1 MKTAVAALLS
11 ALAVSPN
18 EAVRAQLSPISR
30 VVELLNG
37 LAETAEKEGKKE
49 EDLYESYVCWAKT
62 VIDTKTGTNAEA
74 TTRIDELNAYIADLD
89 AGRIELTTERV
100 DLEKEIKN
108 LNQDLE
114 SMKANRN
121 QENEDFLAAK
131 DEMEK
136 TIKALDS
143 AIKVMAEA
151 TGDHTEGEFIQG
163 QDTEG
168 FAARSEESQSLARAV
183 ELGHKF
189 LTKGDAIFFQ
199 RLLTGEVP
207 KADWKKLNRKAGF
220 KMKYKARSF
229 HIQDVL
235 KKMHDTFS
243 QNLEDAEANEQ
254 KALDDYTELKDAK
267 TEQLTTAEDAL
278 GKMDG
283 ENGAKAM
290 SKEDAETERDALT
303 TQRTNDE
310 GFIEATATDL
320 KTKKGEW
327 KDRQLLRAGEIEAIN
342 KAVSILHSDDARD
355 LFKSSLKSQSFL
367 QVTATSKAA
376 SAGSILATA
385 AKRTGD
391 KRMAALAKSLQT
403 PNDSMATGSH
413 FDEVI
418 AAIDDMVATLK
429 SEEEIDLENKETCE
443 KDRADDT
450 RTAIKAAR
458 TMDERSDTIDALKVD
473 IAEIVKTMAENV
485 GEIKSVTEELNK
497 AQTLRNDEHTEWE
510 AADRDDGAAAE
521 LVDRAKGV
529 LSDFYSENGLV
540 FVQKKKMAPV
550 VAGEA
555 PPPPPSTWEA
565 PYGGKTGESQGIVSI
580 LEMIHEDILK
590 DKTKGKADE
599 DKAEETFQA
608 FKTNSEQQISTLEGA
623 NTDLEETK
631 GQKEDDIS
639 TAKEQRGAK
648 HDELNAVIAKINDA
662 TPSCVYN
669 TINYPVRLENRQVE
683 IDGLIKAKAILQG
696 GEFPEDTSGREIKPG
711 DAASAVLLQRK
722 RLA

>member
-1 MKTAVAALLS
+1 MKTVVAALLS
-11 ALAVSPN
+11 TLSVESH
-18 EAVRAQLSPISR
+18 QLSPISR

-49 EDLYESYVCWAKT
+49 EDLYETYVCWAKT
-62 VIDTKTGTNAEA
+62 VIDTKTHTNAEA
-74 TTRIDELNAYIADLD
+74 TTKIDELNAYIADLE

-100 DLEKEIKN
+100 DLEKEIKD

-114 SMKANRN
+114 AMKAQRD
-121 QENEDFLAAK
+121 QEHEDFLAAK
-131 DEMEK
+131 LEMEA
-136 TIKALDS
+136 TTEALHEAVD
-143 AIKVMAEA
+143 VMAEA
-151 TGDHTEGEFIQG
+151 TSGHEEGEFIQG
-163 QDTEG
+163 HDTETAG
-168 FAARSEESQSLARAV
+168 FAARSKESALLARAV

-189 LTKGDAIFFQ
+189 LTKGDAVFFQ

-207 KADWKKLNRKAGF
+207 KADWKKLNRKATF

-235 KKMHDTFS
+235 KKMENTFN
-243 QNLEDAEANEQ
+243 QNIEDAEANEQ
-254 KALDDYTELKDAK
+254 KALDDYTELKEAK
-267 TEQLTTAEDAL
+267 MEQLATAEDAL
-278 GKMDG
+278 SKQDG

-310 GFIEATATDL
+310 GFIEATANDL
-320 KTKKGEW
+320 ATKKGEW

-355 LFKSSLKSQSFL
+355 MFKSSYKSQGFFL
-367 QVTATSKAA
+367 QVSASSKAS
-376 SAGSILATA
+376 SAGAVLASA
-385 AKRTGD
+385 AKRSGD

-403 PNDSMATGSH
+403 PNESMATGSH

-418 AAIDDMVATLK
+418 AAIDDMVETLK

-458 TMDERSDTIDALKVD
+458 TMDERSDTIDGLKID
-473 IAEIVKTMAENV
+473 IAEIIKTIAANEA
-485 GEIKSVTEELNK
+485 EIKSITEELDK

-510 AADRDDGAAAE
+510 AANRDDGAAAE

-529 LSDFYSENGLV
+529 LSDFYSDNGLV
-540 FVQKKKMAPV
+540 FVQKKKMEPV

-565 PYGGKTGESQGIVSI
+565 PYGGKTGESQGIVAI

-590 DKTKGKADE
+590 DQAKGKADE

-623 NTDLEETK
+623 NTDLEDTK

-669 TINYPVRLENRQVE
+669 TINYPVRLENRQIE
-683 IDGLIKAKAILQG
+683 IDGLVKAKAILEG

-711 DAASAVLLQRK
+711 DAFLQRHK
-722 RLA
+722 K

>member
-1 MKTAVAALLS
+1 MKTVNAALLS
-11 ALAVSPN
+11 TLVVSPGA
-18 EAVRAQLSPISR
+18 AVRAQLSPISR

-62 VIDTKTGTNAEA
+62 VIDTKTHTNAEA

-100 DLEKEIKN
+100 DLEKEVKD

-114 SMKANRN
+114 AMKRQRD

-136 TIKALDS
+136 TIEALGEAVS
-143 AIKVMAEA
+143 VMAEA
-151 TGDHTEGEFIQG
+151 TAGHEEGELIQG
-163 QDTEG
+163 KEKETVG
-168 FAARSEESQSLARAV
+168 FAARAEESQALSRAV

-189 LTKGDAIFFQ
+189 LAKGDAIFFQ

-235 KKMHDTFS
+235 KKMEQTFE
-243 QNLEDAEANEQ
+243 QNLEDAEDKEQ
-254 KALDDYTELKDAK
+254 KALDDYTELKDSK
-267 TEQLTTAEDAL
+267 TDQLTEAEDAL
-278 GKMDG
+278 NKMDG
-283 ENGAKAM
+283 ENGAKGQ
-290 SKEDAETERDALT
+290 SKEDSETERDALT

-310 GFIEATATDL
+310 NYIQATATDL
-320 KTKKGEW
+320 ATKKGEW
-327 KDRQLLRAGEIEAIN
+327 KDRQIMRAGEIEAIN

-355 LFKSSLKSQSFL
+355 MFKSSYKSQGFFL
-367 QVTATSKAA
+367 QVTASSKSS
-376 SAGSILATA
+376 SAGAILASA
-385 AKRTGD
+385 AKRSGD
-391 KRMAALAKSLQT
+391 KRMAALAKSLETQT
-403 PNDSMATGSH
+403 PNESMATGSH

-418 AAIDDMVATLK
+418 AAIDDMVETLK
-429 SEEEIDLENKETCE
+429 SEEEIDLENKEVCE

-450 RTAIKAAR
+450 RTAVKAAR
-458 TMDERSDTIDALKVD
+458 TMDERSDTVTELKND
-473 IAEIVKTMAENV
+473 IAEIVKTIAENV
-485 GEIKSVTEELNK
+485 AEIKSITEELDT

-510 AADRDDGAAAE
+510 AANRDDGAAAE
-521 LVDRAKGV
+521 LVDRAKTV
-529 LSDFYSENGLV
+529 LSDFYSDNGLV
-540 FVQKKKMAPV
+540 FVQKKKMEPV

-565 PYGGKTGESQGIVSI
+565 PYGGKTGESQGIVAI

-590 DKTKGKADE
+590 DQTKGKADE
-599 DKAEETFQA
+599 DKAEETFQS
-608 FKTNSEQQISTLEGA
+608 FKTNSEQQIDTLEGA
-623 NTDLEETK
+623 NTDLEGTK

-669 TINYPVRLENRQVE
+669 TINYPVRLENRQIE
-683 IDGLIKAKAILQG
+683 IDGLIKAKAILEG
-696 GEFPEDTSGREIKPG
+696 GEFPEDNSGREIKPG
-711 DAASAVLLQRK
+711 DAFLQRHK
-722 RLA
+722 K

>member
-1 MKTAVAALLS
+1 MGFEAQFGCNIQEKMKSSFALLGATLAGS
-11 ALAVSPN
+11 AHGL
-18 EAVRAQLSPISR
+18 RAQLSPISR
-30 VVELLNG
+30 VVELMKG

-49 EDLYESYVCWAKT
+49 EDLYETYVCWAKT

-136 TIKALDS
+136 TIKALDG

-151 TGDHTEGEFIQG
+151 TSDHTEGEFIQG

-310 GFIEATATDL
+310 GL
-320 KTKKGEW
+320 
-327 KDRQLLRAGEIEAIN
+327 IEAIN

-367 QVTATSKAA
+367 QVTATSKAE

-391 KRMAALAKSLQT
+391 KRMAAW
-403 PNDSMATGSH
+403 PNPSRH
-413 FDEVI
+413 
-418 AAIDDMVATLK
+418 
-429 SEEEIDLENKETCE
+429 
-443 KDRADDT
+443 
-450 RTAIKAAR
+450 RTIP
-458 TMDERSDTIDALKVD
+458 
-473 IAEIVKTMAENV
+473 
-485 GEIKSVTEELNK
+485 
-497 AQTLRNDEHTEWE
+497 W
-510 AADRDDGAAAE
+510 
-521 LVDRAKGV
+521 
-529 LSDFYSENGLV
+529 
-540 FVQKKKMAPV
+540 
-550 VAGEA
+550 
-555 PPPPPSTWEA
+555 
-565 PYGGKTGESQGIVSI
+565 
-580 LEMIHEDILK
+580 
-590 DKTKGKADE
+590 
-599 DKAEETFQA
+599 
-608 FKTNSEQQISTLEGA
+608 
-623 NTDLEETK
+623 
-631 GQKEDDIS
+631 
-639 TAKEQRGAK
+639 
-648 HDELNAVIAKINDA
+648 
-662 TPSCVYN
+662 
-669 TINYPVRLENRQVE
+669 
-683 IDGLIKAKAILQG
+683 
-696 GEFPEDTSGREIKPG
+696 
-711 DAASAVLLQRK
+711 
-722 RLA
+722 

>member
-1 MKTAVAALLS
+1 MKTVNAALLS
-11 ALAVSPN
+11 TLVVSPGA
-18 EAVRAQLSPISR
+18 AVRAQLSPISR

-62 VIDTKTGTNAEA
+62 VIDTKTHTNAEA

-100 DLEKEIKN
+100 DLEKEVKD

-114 SMKANRN
+114 AMKRQRD

-136 TIKALDS
+136 TIEALGEAVS
-143 AIKVMAEA
+143 VMAEA
-151 TGDHTEGEFIQG
+151 TAGHEEGELIQG
-163 QDTEG
+163 KEKETVG
-168 FAARSEESQSLARAV
+168 FAARAEESQALSRAV

-189 LTKGDAIFFQ
+189 LAKGDAIFFQ

-235 KKMHDTFS
+235 KKMEQTFE
-243 QNLEDAEANEQ
+243 QNLEDAEDKEQ
-254 KALDDYTELKDAK
+254 KALDDYTELKDSK
-267 TEQLTTAEDAL
+267 TDQLTEAEDAL
-278 GKMDG
+278 NKMDG
-283 ENGAKAM
+283 ENGAKGQ
-290 SKEDAETERDALT
+290 SKEDSETERDALT

-310 GFIEATATDL
+310 NYIQATATDL
-320 KTKKGEW
+320 ATKKGEW
-327 KDRQLLRAGEIEAIN
+327 KDRQIMRAGEIEAIN

-355 LFKSSLKSQSFL
+355 MFKSSYKSQGFFL
-367 QVTATSKAA
+367 QVTASSKSS
-376 SAGSILATA
+376 SAGAILASA
-385 AKRTGD
+385 AKRSGD
-391 KRMAALAKSLQT
+391 KRMAALAKSLETQT
-403 PNDSMATGSH
+403 PNESMATGSH

-418 AAIDDMVATLK
+418 AAIDDMVETLK
-429 SEEEIDLENKETCE
+429 SEEEIDLENKEVCE

-450 RTAIKAAR
+450 RTAVKAAR
-458 TMDERSDTIDALKVD
+458 TMDERSDTVTELKND
-473 IAEIVKTMAENV
+473 IAEIVKTIAENV
-485 GEIKSVTEELNK
+485 AEIKSITEELDT

-510 AADRDDGAAAE
+510 AANRDDGAAAE
-521 LVDRAKGV
+521 LVDRAKTV
-529 LSDFYSENGLV
+529 LSDFYSDNGLV
-540 FVQKKKMAPV
+540 FVQKKKMEPV

-565 PYGGKTGESQGIVSI
+565 PYGGKTGESQGIVAI

-590 DKTKGKADE
+590 DQTKGKADE
-599 DKAEETFQA
+599 DKAEETFQS
-608 FKTNSEQQISTLEGA
+608 FKTNSEQQIDTLEGA
-623 NTDLEETK
+623 NTDLEGTK

-669 TINYPVRLENRQVE
+669 TINYPVRLENRQIE
-683 IDGLIKAKAILQG
+683 IDGLIKAKAILEG
-696 GEFPEDTSGREIKPG
+696 GEFPEDNSGREIKPG
-711 DAASAVLLQRK
+711 DAFLQRHK
-722 RLA
+722 

>member
-1 MKTAVAALLS
+1 MKTVNAALLS
-11 ALAVSPN
+11 TLVVSPGA
-18 EAVRAQLSPISR
+18 AVRAQLSPISR

-62 VIDTKTGTNAEA
+62 VIDTKTHTNAEA

-100 DLEKEIKN
+100 DLEKEVKD

-114 SMKANRN
+114 AMKRQRD

-136 TIKALDS
+136 TIEALGEAVS
-143 AIKVMAEA
+143 VMAEA
-151 TGDHTEGEFIQG
+151 TAGHEEGELIQG
-163 QDTEG
+163 KEKETVG
-168 FAARSEESQSLARAV
+168 FAARAEESQALSRAV

-189 LTKGDAIFFQ
+189 LAKGDAIFFQ

-235 KKMHDTFS
+235 KKMEQTFE
-243 QNLEDAEANEQ
+243 QNLEDAEDKEQ
-254 KALDDYTELKDAK
+254 KALDDYTELKDSK
-267 TEQLTTAEDAL
+267 TDQLTEAEDAL
-278 GKMDG
+278 NKMDG
-283 ENGAKAM
+283 ENGAKGQ
-290 SKEDAETERDALT
+290 SKEDSETERDALT

-310 GFIEATATDL
+310 NYIQATATDL
-320 KTKKGEW
+320 ATKKGEW
-327 KDRQLLRAGEIEAIN
+327 KDRQIMRAGEIEAIN

-355 LFKSSLKSQSFL
+355 MFKSSYKSQGFFL
-367 QVTATSKAA
+367 QVTASSKSS
-376 SAGSILATA
+376 SAGAILASA
-385 AKRTGD
+385 AKRSGD
-391 KRMAALAKSLQT
+391 KRMAALAKSLETQT
-403 PNDSMATGSH
+403 PNESMATGSH

-418 AAIDDMVATLK
+418 AAIDDMVETLK
-429 SEEEIDLENKETCE
+429 SEEEIDLENKEVCE

-450 RTAIKAAR
+450 RTAVKAAR
-458 TMDERSDTIDALKVD
+458 TMDERSDTVTELKND
-473 IAEIVKTMAENV
+473 IAEIVKTIAENV
-485 GEIKSVTEELNK
+485 AEIKSITEELDT

-510 AADRDDGAAAE
+510 AANRDDGAAAE
-521 LVDRAKGV
+521 LVDRAKTV
-529 LSDFYSENGLV
+529 LSDFYSDNGLV
-540 FVQKKKMAPV
+540 FVQKKKMEPV

-565 PYGGKTGESQGIVSI
+565 PYGGKTGESQGIVAI

-590 DKTKGKADE
+590 DQTKGKADE

-608 FKTNSEQQISTLEGA
+608 FKTNSEQQIDTLEGA
-623 NTDLEETK
+623 NTDLEGTK

-669 TINYPVRLENRQVE
+669 TINYPVRLENRQIE
-683 IDGLIKAKAILQG
+683 IDGLIKAKAILEG
-696 GEFPEDTSGREIKPG
+696 GEFPEDNS
-711 DAASAVLLQRK
+711 ASFRHNVI
-722 RLA
+722 

>member
-1 MKTAVAALLS
+1 MKVAAALLS
-11 ALAVSPN
+11 TLAVSPG
-18 EAVRAQLSPISR
+18 EAVQLSPISR

-49 EDLYESYVCWAKT
+49 EDLYETYVCWAKT
-62 VIDTKTGTNAEA
+62 VIDTKTHTNAEA
-74 TTRIDELNAYIADLD
+74 TTRIDELNAYIADLE

-100 DLEKEIKN
+100 DLEKEIKD

-114 SMKANRN
+114 AMKRQRD
-121 QENEDFLAAK
+121 QENEDYLAAK
-131 DEMEK
+131 EEMET
-136 TIKALDS
+136 TIEALGE
-143 AIKVMAEA
+143 AIDVMSEA
-151 TGDHTEGEFIQG
+151 TAGHEDGTFIQG
-163 QDTEG
+163 KEKETQG
-168 FAARSEESQSLARAV
+168 FAARTREAQMLVKAA

-189 LTKGDAIFFQ
+189 LDKGDAVFLQ

-207 KADWKKLNRKAGF
+207 KADWKKLNRKATF

-235 KKMHDTFS
+235 KKMKSTFE

-267 TEQLTTAEDAL
+267 NEQLATAQDAL
-278 GKMDG
+278 NKQDG

-310 GFIEATATDL
+310 GFIEATANDL
-320 KTKKGEW
+320 ATKKGEW

-342 KAVSILHSDDARD
+342 KAISILHSDDARD
-355 LFKSSLKSQSFL
+355 LFKSSMKSQSFL
-367 QVTATSKAA
+367 QVSSTSKSA
-376 SAGSILATA
+376 SAGAILASA
-385 AKRTGD
+385 AKRSGD

-403 PNDSMATGSH
+403 PNESMATGSH

-418 AAIDDMVATLK
+418 AAIDDMISTLK
-429 SEEEIDLENKETCE
+429 NEEEIDLENKEVCE

-458 TMDERSDTIDALKVD
+458 TMDERSDTVDALKGD
-473 IAEIVKTMAENV
+473 IKEIIKTIAENV
-485 GEIKSVTEELNK
+485 AEIKSVTEELDK
-497 AQTLRNDEHTEWE
+497 AQTMRNDEHTEWE
-510 AADRDDGAAAE
+510 AADRDDGAAAD
-521 LVDRAKGV
+521 LVDRAKTV
-529 LSDFYSENGLV
+529 LADFYADNGLNLM
-540 FVQKKKMAPV
+540 QKSKKKMDPV

-555 PPPPPSTWEA
+555 PPPPPATWEA
-565 PYGGKTGESQGIVSI
+565 PYGGKTGESQGIVAI

-590 DKTKGKADE
+590 DKTKAKADE

-623 NTDLEETK
+623 NSDLEDTK

-669 TINYPVRLENRQVE
+669 TINYPVRLENRQIE
-683 IDGLIKAKAILQG
+683 IDGLIKAKAILEG
-696 GEFPEDTSGREIKPG
+696 GEFPEDNSGREIKPG
-711 DAASAVLLQRK
+711 DAFLQRHRK
-722 RLA
+722 

>member
-1 MKTAVAALLS
+1 MKTVSAALLS
-11 ALAVSPN
+11 TLVVSPGA
-18 EAVRAQLSPISR
+18 AVRAQLSPISR

-62 VIDTKTGTNAEA
+62 VIDTKTHTNAEA

-100 DLEKEIKN
+100 DLEKEVKD

-114 SMKANRN
+114 AMKRQRD

-136 TIKALDS
+136 TIEALGEAVS
-143 AIKVMAEA
+143 VMAEA
-151 TGDHTEGEFIQG
+151 TAGHEEGELIQG
-163 QDTEG
+163 KEKETVG
-168 FAARSEESQSLARAV
+168 FAARAEESQALSRAV

-189 LTKGDAIFFQ
+189 LAKGDAIFFQ

-235 KKMHDTFS
+235 KKMEQTFE
-243 QNLEDAEANEQ
+243 QNLEDAEDKEQ
-254 KALDDYTELKDAK
+254 KALDDYTELKDSK
-267 TEQLTTAEDAL
+267 TDQLTEAEDAL
-278 GKMDG
+278 NKMDG
-283 ENGAKAM
+283 ENGAKGQ
-290 SKEDAETERDALT
+290 SKEDSETERDALT

-310 GFIEATATDL
+310 NYIQATATDL
-320 KTKKGEW
+320 ATKKGEW
-327 KDRQLLRAGEIEAIN
+327 KDRQIMRAGEIEAIN

-355 LFKSSLKSQSFL
+355 MFKSSYKSQGFFL
-367 QVTATSKAA
+367 QVTASSKSS
-376 SAGSILATA
+376 SAGAILASA
-385 AKRTGD
+385 AKRSGD
-391 KRMAALAKSLQT
+391 KRMAALAKSLETQT
-403 PNDSMATGSH
+403 PNESMATGSH

-418 AAIDDMVATLK
+418 AAIDDMVETLK
-429 SEEEIDLENKETCE
+429 SEEEIDLENKEVCE

-450 RTAIKAAR
+450 RTAVKAAR
-458 TMDERSDTIDALKVD
+458 TMDERSDTVTELKND
-473 IAEIVKTMAENV
+473 IAEIVKTIAENV
-485 GEIKSVTEELNK
+485 AEIKSITEELDT

-510 AADRDDGAAAE
+510 AANRDDGAAAE
-521 LVDRAKGV
+521 LVDRAKTV
-529 LSDFYSENGLV
+529 LSDFYSDNGLV
-540 FVQKKKMAPV
+540 FVQKKKMEPV

-565 PYGGKTGESQGIVSI
+565 PYGGKTGESQGIVAI

-590 DKTKGKADE
+590 DQTKGKADE
-599 DKAEETFQA
+599 DKAEETFQS
-608 FKTNSEQQISTLEGA
+608 FKTNSEQQIDTLEGA
-623 NTDLEETK
+623 NTDLEGTK

-669 TINYPVRLENRQVE
+669 TINYPVRLENRQIE
-683 IDGLIKAKAILQG
+683 IDGLIKAKAILEG
-696 GEFPEDTSGREIKPG
+696 GEFPEDNSGREIKPG
-711 DAASAVLLQRK
+711 DAAFLQRK
-722 RLA
+722 

>member
-565 PYGGKTGESQGIVSI
+565 PYGGKTGESQGIVAI

-711 DAASAVLLQRK
+711 DAFLQRHK
-722 RLA
+722 

>member
-485 GEIKSVTEELNK
+485 VEIKSVTEELNK

-540 FVQKKKMAPV
+540 FVQKKMAPV

-565 PYGGKTGESQGIVSI
+565 PYGGKTGESQGIVAI

-711 DAASAVLLQRK
+711 DAFLQRHK
-722 RLA
+722 

>member
-1 MKTAVAALLS
+1 
-11 ALAVSPN
+11 
-18 EAVRAQLSPISR
+18 
-30 VVELLNG
+30 
-37 LAETAEKEGKKE
+37 
-49 EDLYESYVCWAKT
+49 
-62 VIDTKTGTNAEA
+62 
-74 TTRIDELNAYIADLD
+74 
-89 AGRIELTTERV
+89 
-100 DLEKEIKN
+100 
-108 LNQDLE
+108 
-114 SMKANRN
+114 
-121 QENEDFLAAK
+121 
-131 DEMEK
+131 MEK
-136 TIKALDS
+136 TIKALDG

-151 TGDHTEGEFIQG
+151 TSDHTEGEFIQG

-367 QVTATSKAA
+367 QVTATSKAE

-418 AAIDDMVATLK
+418 AAIDKMVATLK
-429 SEEEIDLENKETCE
+429 GEEETDLENKETCE

-458 TMDERSDTIDALKVD
+458 TMDERSDTVDELTND
-473 IAEIVKTMAENV
+473 IAEIVKTIAENEA
-485 GEIKSVTEELNK
+485 EIKAITEEL
-497 AQTLRNDEHTEWE
+497 ASATTMRGDEHTEWE
-510 AADRDDGAAAE
+510 NANRDDTAAAD
-521 LVDRAKGV
+521 LVNRAKEV
-529 LSDFYSENGLV
+529 LAGFYEENNLNLL
-540 FVQKKKMAPV
+540 QKKKMEPV

-565 PYGGKTGESQGIVSI
+565 PYGGKTGESQGIVAI
-580 LEMIHEDILK
+580 LEMIHEDIIK
-590 DKTKGKADE
+590 DKTKSKADE
-599 DKAEETFQA
+599 DKAEATFQS
-608 FKTNSEQQISTLEGA
+608 FKTNSETQIQALNDA
-623 NTDLEETK
+623 NTDLETTK
-631 GQKEDDIS
+631 GSKEDDIS

-662 TPSCVYN
+662 TPSCVYT
-669 TINYPVRLENRQVE
+669 TINYPVRLKNRQVE
-683 IDGLIKAKAILQG
+683 IDGLEKAKAILQG
-696 GEFPEDTSGREIKPG
+696 GEFPS
-711 DAASAVLLQRK
+711 LLQRK
-722 RLA
+722 

>member
-1 MKTAVAALLS
+1 MKTVSAALLS
-11 ALAVSPN
+11 TLVVSPGA
-18 EAVRAQLSPISR
+18 AVRAQLSPISR

-62 VIDTKTGTNAEA
+62 VIDTKTHTNAEA

-100 DLEKEIKN
+100 DLEKEVKD

-114 SMKANRN
+114 AMKRQRD

-136 TIKALDS
+136 TIEALGEAVS
-143 AIKVMAEA
+143 VMAEA
-151 TGDHTEGEFIQG
+151 TAGHEEGELIQG
-163 QDTEG
+163 KEKETVG
-168 FAARSEESQSLARAV
+168 FAARAEESQALSRAV

-189 LTKGDAIFFQ
+189 LAKGDAIFFQ

-235 KKMHDTFS
+235 KKMEQTFE
-243 QNLEDAEANEQ
+243 QNLEDAEDKEQ
-254 KALDDYTELKDAK
+254 KALDDYTELKDSK
-267 TEQLTTAEDAL
+267 TDQLTEAEDAL
-278 GKMDG
+278 NKMDG
-283 ENGAKAM
+283 ENGAKGQ
-290 SKEDAETERDALT
+290 SKEDSETERDALT

-310 GFIEATATDL
+310 NYIQATATDL
-320 KTKKGEW
+320 ATKKGEW
-327 KDRQLLRAGEIEAIN
+327 KDRQIMRAGEIEAIN

-355 LFKSSLKSQSFL
+355 MFKSSYKSQGFFL
-367 QVTATSKAA
+367 QVTASSKSS
-376 SAGSILATA
+376 SAGAILASA
-385 AKRTGD
+385 AKRSGD
-391 KRMAALAKSLQT
+391 KRMAALAKSLETQT
-403 PNDSMATGSH
+403 PNESMATGSH

-418 AAIDDMVATLK
+418 AAIDDMVETLK
-429 SEEEIDLENKETCE
+429 SEEEIDLENKEVCE

-450 RTAIKAAR
+450 RTAVKAAR
-458 TMDERSDTIDALKVD
+458 TMDERSDTVTELKND
-473 IAEIVKTMAENV
+473 IAEIVKTIAENV
-485 GEIKSVTEELNK
+485 AEIKSITEELDT

-510 AADRDDGAAAE
+510 AANRDDGAAAE
-521 LVDRAKGV
+521 LVDRAKTV
-529 LSDFYSENGLV
+529 LSDFYSDNGLV
-540 FVQKKKMAPV
+540 FVQKKKMEPV

-565 PYGGKTGESQGIVSI
+565 PYGGKTGESQGIVAI

-590 DKTKGKADE
+590 DQTKGKADE
-599 DKAEETFQA
+599 DKAEETFQS
-608 FKTNSEQQISTLEGA
+608 FKTNSEQQIDTLEGA
-623 NTDLEETK
+623 NTDLEGTK

-669 TINYPVRLENRQVE
+669 TINYPVRLENRQIE
-683 IDGLIKAKAILQG
+683 IDGLIKAKAILEG
-696 GEFPEDTSGREIKPG
+696 GEFPEDNSGREIKPG
-711 DAASAVLLQRK
+711 DAFLQRHK
-722 RLA
+722 

>member
-11 ALAVSPN
+11 ALTVSPN

-49 EDLYESYVCWAKT
+49 EDLYETYVCWAKT

-108 LNQDLE
+108 LNQELE

-136 TIKALDS
+136 TIKALDG

-151 TGDHTEGEFIQG
+151 TSDHTEGEFIQG
-163 QDTEG
+163 QETEG

-310 GFIEATATDL
+310 AFIEATATDL

-367 QVTATSKAA
+367 QVTATSKVE

-418 AAIDDMVATLK
+418 AAIDKMVATLK
-429 SEEEIDLENKETCE
+429 SEEETDLENKETCE

-473 IAEIVKTMAENV
+473 IKEIVKTIAENV
-485 GEIKSVTEELNK
+485 AEIKSVTEELNK

-540 FVQKKKMAPV
+540 FVQKKKMDPV

-555 PPPPPSTWEA
+555 PPPPPATWEA
-565 PYGGKTGESQGIVSI
+565 PYGGKTGESQGIVAI

-590 DKTKGKADE
+590 DQTKGKADE

-608 FKTNSEQQISTLEGA
+608 FKKNSEQQISTLEGA

-639 TAKEQRGAK
+639 TAKEQRIAK

-711 DAASAVLLQRK
+711 DAFLQRHK
-722 RLA
+722 

>member
-11 ALAVSPN
+11 TLVVSPS

-62 VIDTKTGTNAEA
+62 VIDTKTHNNAEA

-100 DLEKEIKN
+100 DLEKEVKD

-114 SMKANRN
+114 SMKANRE

-136 TIKALDS
+136 TVEALDS

-151 TGDHTEGEFIQG
+151 TGQNTEGEFIQG
-163 QDTEG
+163 KDTETLG
-168 FAARSEESQSLARAV
+168 FAARVEESQALSRAV
-183 ELGHKF
+183 ALGHKF

-267 TEQLTTAEDAL
+267 SEQLATAEDAL
-278 GKMDG
+278 NKMDG

-310 GFIEATATDL
+310 GFIDATAGDL
-320 KTKKGEW
+320 ANKKGEW
-327 KDRQLLRAGEIEAIN
+327 KDRQILRAGEIEAIN

-355 LFKSSLKSQSFL
+355 MFKSSMKSQSFL
-367 QVTATSKAA
+367 QVTATSKVS
-376 SAGSILATA
+376 SAGAILATA

-403 PNDSMATGSH
+403 PNESMATGSH

-458 TMDERSDTIDALKVD
+458 TMDERSDTVDALRND
-473 IAEIVKTMAENV
+473 IVEIVKTIAENA
-485 GEIKSVTEELNK
+485 GEVKSVTEELSK
-497 AQTLRNDEHTEWE
+497 AQTLRNDEHAEWE

-540 FVQKKKMAPV
+540 FVQKKKMEPV

-565 PYGGKTGESQGIVSI
+565 PYGGKTGESQGIVAI
-580 LEMIHEDILK
+580 LEMIHEDINK
-590 DKTKGKADE
+590 DKAKGKADE

-623 NTDLEETK
+623 NTDLEGTK

-662 TPSCVYN
+662 APSCVYN
-669 TINYPVRLENRQVE
+669 TINYPVRLENRQIE
-683 IDGLIKAKAILQG
+683 IDGLIKAKAILEG

-711 DAASAVLLQRK
+711 DAFLQRHK
-722 RLA
+722 